1 MAELLILLVI
11 GTWFG
16 WRWWR
21 QANVERVRRL
31 LLARLRLAHDA
42 YLAGEISDK
51 TFVKRTQALE
61 EALRLLEARR

>member
-1 MAELLILLVI
+1 MSELLILLVI

-21 QANVERVRRL
+21 QANVARVRQVL
-31 LLARLRLAHDA
+31 LTRLRQNHDA

-51 TFVKRTQALE
+51 AFVKRTHALE